1 MAIKMCFPQIQKI
14 SFINWFTPVW
24 WFECDVLHDF
34 KHLTIWSLGCGAVWG
49 ILGYVVYAED
59 ACY

>member
-1 MAIKMCFPQIQKI
+1 MCFPQIQKI